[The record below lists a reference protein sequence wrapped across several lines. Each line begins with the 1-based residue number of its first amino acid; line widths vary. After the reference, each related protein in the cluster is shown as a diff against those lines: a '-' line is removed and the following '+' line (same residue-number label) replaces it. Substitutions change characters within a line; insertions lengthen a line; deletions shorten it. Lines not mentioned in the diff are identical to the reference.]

1 MRLLLKVTLYYLAI
15 ALVVF
20 GIGGIMT
27 YNIFQK
33 QIQRETDR
41 YLISRLK
48 GLQNSLINGES
59 PTAFISKNVSIKE
72 VNSTVEEMK
81 HSFKDT
87 LANHPNPHIDRLEQ
101 HRKLSAVRKIKDK
114 TYKIEIFDVIV
125 ESDDIYS
132 GVFKSQTRLFIILG
146 AVLVIFSFLVSS
158 WLFRP
163 FNVTLQAIKNFRIN
177 DPNEPELGKTNTKE
191 FNELNQ
197 ILARMIQKSKIDY
210 SSLKEFSENA
220 SHEIQTPLAVAKG
233 KIELLMQSKTLDE
246 EQLHLINSTYEAINH
261 LSKMSRSLSLLTK
274 IDNNE
279 FTNFQKINLSEKI
292 NNSIFDF
299 QELLELKNISIKNEV
314 EKDVIVQSDPVLI
327 QMLITNLFQNSIRHN
342 IAEGHIFIK
351 LTKDYLEISNSGKS
365 LTIPT
370 NFLFKRFKKDNQSSG
385 TIGLGLAIVKK
396 ICDVN
401 NFDIKYDH
409 ENGEHSL
416 KVVFEKNI

>member
-15 ALVVF
+15 SLVVF

-41 YLISRLK
+41 YLMSRLR

-72 VNSTVEEMK
+72 VNSGVEETK

-163 FNVTLQAIKNFRIN
+163 FNVTMQAIKNFRIN

-365 LTIPT
+365 LTVPT
-370 NFLFKRFKKDNQSSG
+370 ISLFKRFKKDNQSSG

-409 ENGEHSL
+409 KKGEHTL
-416 KVVFEKNI
+416 NVVFEKNI